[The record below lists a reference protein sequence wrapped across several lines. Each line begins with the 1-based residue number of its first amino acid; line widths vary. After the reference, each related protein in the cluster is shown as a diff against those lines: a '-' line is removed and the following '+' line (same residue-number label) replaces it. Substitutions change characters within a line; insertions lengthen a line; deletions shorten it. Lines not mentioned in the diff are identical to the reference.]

1 MHRFQFTRRLL
12 EILHDAR
19 LSVRALIARPLF
31 TLTTVMTFALGIGA
45 TAVVFSLVHSVLLSP
60 LPYREPDRL
69 AFVQQV
75 IPEIA
80 DRVPVLG
87 VNPRSFTAWE
97 QACRTTC
104 EKMAAL
110 VASTVTL
117 TGLGEPEGL
126 IGAKI
131 SPALFEVLG
140 IPPMLGRSF
149 TREEDA
155 PGRNAVVIIT
165 HGFWQRRLA
174 GDPAV
179 IGRVLTLDG
188 VPAEIVGVLP
198 ATFRL
203 PQLPQLSVPN
213 RVDNPFELFRPL
225 AWSDDL
231 RRSWGEFDNAVIVRR
246 PAGVSDHAI
255 EAELSAL
262 TRADYER
269 AQIHPY
275 AVARPLMAAVT
286 ADARR
291 PLWLVLGAVAAALL
305 IACVNVAGLMGARWT
320 ARQRELA
327 IRTAIGAG
335 RSRLVQL
342 VAVESLLLAVAGG
355 AAGLALA
362 SLSLRAILSTAPAS
376 VPRLD
381 EVRLDTTSFFVIA
394 AVTVVCALICTLVPA
409 WRAARIDPGDTLK
422 ESALSTTPAGRWT
435 AIRAW
440 LVSGEVALTAML
452 LVVGGL
458 LIASFIKVL
467 HVDRGFTTTSVIAA
481 NIELP
486 AARYPDAPARA
497 RFFDTLLDGL
507 GREPA
512 VAVAGLSRSLPLEG
526 LATVDNFVPVGET
539 QTVTPVVG
547 SHVQVSAGY
556 FAAIGLPLLR
566 GRLLTPDDHSRPV
579 AVISDRTARTLWPGQ
594 DPLGRSFR
602 RGRADI
608 FQIVGVV
615 ADAKIAGFEREPGL
629 VGYVPYGLSTRS
641 GLTLVIRGNAGDAAA
656 IASARRVVKA
666 IDPDLPLRRVRTLD
680 SVVDDALAMRKFQV
694 RLLTAFGAAGLLLAC
709 LGIYGV
715 LSAMVEGRRGELAI
729 RLALGAPPSN
739 VRRLIIRQGL
749 TPVILGLVIGLTAG
763 VGAARLTAALLFGVT
778 PAHPGVLAAVIG
790 VVLAV
795 AVAACLEP
803 AARAARTSLVSPLR

>member
-1 MHRFQFTRRLL
+1 MHRFQFSRRVL

-31 TLTTVMTFALGIGA
+31 TLTTVITFALGIGA
-45 TAVVFSLVHSVLLSP
+45 TAVVFSLVQSVLLSP

-69 AFVQQV
+69 TVVQQV

-80 DRVPVLG
+80 DRVPILG

-97 QACRTTC
+97 KACGTTC
-104 EKMAAL
+104 ERMAAL
-110 VASTVTL
+110 VGSTSTL
-117 TGLGEPEGL
+117 TGLGEPEGI
-126 IGAKI
+126 IGARI
-131 SPALFEVLG
+131 SPALFDVLG
-140 IPPMLGRSF
+140 IPPILGRSF

-179 IGRVLTLDG
+179 IGRVLTLDS
-188 VPAEIVGVLP
+188 VAVEIVGVLP

-231 RRSWGEFDNAVIVRR
+231 RRSWGEFDNVVIIRR
-246 PAGVSDHAI
+246 PTGVSTEAT
-255 EAELSAL
+255 EAELTAI

-327 IRTAIGAG
+327 IRTAMGAG

-342 VAVESLLLAVAGG
+342 VAVESLLLAFTGG
-355 AAGLALA
+355 AAGLTLA
-362 SLSLRAILSTAPAS
+362 SVSLRTLLATAPAS

-381 EVRLDTTSFFVIA
+381 EVRLDTTAFIVIA
-394 AVTVVCALICTLVPA
+394 AVTAVCALICALVPA
-409 WRAARIDPGDTLK
+409 WRAARIDPGETLK
-422 ESALSTTPAGRWT
+422 ASALSTTPSGRWT

-458 LIASFIKVL
+458 LIASFVKVL
-467 HVDRGFTTTSVIAA
+467 HVDRGFTATSVVAA

-486 AARYPDAPARA
+486 AARYPDAAARS
-497 RFFDTLLDGL
+497 RFFDALLDGL

-512 VAVAGLSRSLPLEG
+512 VAVAGLSRGLPLEG

-539 QTVTPVVG
+539 GTVTQVVG

-594 DPLGRSFR
+594 DALGRSFR
-602 RGRADI
+602 RGRADL
-608 FQIVGVV
+608 FQVVGIV
-615 ADAKIAGFEREPGL
+615 ADAKIAGFERDPGL
-629 VGYVPYGLSTRS
+629 VGYVPYGLGTRS

-680 SVVDDALAMRKFQV
+680 SVVDDALAMRRFQV

-715 LSAMVEGRRGELAI
+715 LSAMVEARRAELAI
-729 RLALGAPPSN
+729 RLALGASPSV
-739 VRRLIIRQGL
+739 VRRLIIRKGL
-749 TPVILGLVIGLTAG
+749 TPVIVGLVIGLTAG
-763 VGAARLTAALLFGVT
+763 VGAARLTASLLFGVT
-778 PAHPGVLAAVIG
+778 PAHPGVLATVVA

-795 AVAACLEP
+795 AVTACLEP
-803 AARAARTSLVSPLR
+803 AARAARTSLVAPLR

>member
-1 MHRFQFTRRLL
+1 MHRFQFTQRLL

-87 VNPRSFTAWE
+87 VNPRSFTSWE
-97 QACRTTC
+97 RACRTTC

-110 VASTVTL
+110 VASTFTL

-131 SPALFEVLG
+131 SPALFDVLG

-149 TREEDA
+149 TRDEDA

-179 IGRVLTLDG
+179 IGRVLTLDS

-246 PAGVSDHAI
+246 PAGVSAHAT
-255 EAELSAL
+255 EAELSAI

-291 PLWLVLGAVAAALL
+291 PLWLILGAVAASLL

-342 VAVESLLLAVAGG
+342 VAVESLLLALAGG

-362 SLSLRAILSTAPAS
+362 SVSLRAILSTAPAS

-394 AVTVVCALICTLVPA
+394 AVTVVCGLICTLVPA

-467 HVDRGFTTTSVIAA
+467 HVDRGFTTTSVVAA

-486 AARYPDAPARA
+486 AARYPDAAARA
-497 RFFDTLLDGL
+497 RFFDALLDGL

-539 QTVTPVVG
+539 QTVAPVVG

-566 GRLLTPDDHSRPV
+566 GRLLTSDDHSRPV

-608 FQIVGVV
+608 FQVVGVV
-615 ADAKIAGFEREPGL
+615 ADAKIAGFERDPGL
-629 VGYVPYGLSTRS
+629 VGYVPYGLSTRG
-641 GLTLVIRGNAGDAAA
+641 GLTLVIRGKAGDAAA

-680 SVVDDALAMRKFQV
+680 SVVDDALAMRRFQV

-715 LSAMVEGRRGELAI
+715 LSTMVEARRAELAI

-749 TPVILGLVIGLTAG
+749 TPVIPGLVIGLTAG

-795 AVAACLEP
+795 AVVACLEP

>member
-87 VNPRSFTAWE
+87 VNPRSFTSWE

-126 IGAKI
+126 IGAKV
-131 SPALFEVLG
+131 SPALFDVLG

-342 VAVESLLLAVAGG
+342 VAVESLLLALAGG

-458 LIASFIKVL
+458 LIASFIKVQ

-486 AARYPDAPARA
+486 AARYPDAAARA

-608 FQIVGVV
+608 FQVVGVV

-795 AVAACLEP
+795 AGAACLEP

>member
-1 MHRFQFTRRLL
+1 
-12 EILHDAR
+12 
-19 LSVRALIARPLF
+19 
-31 TLTTVMTFALGIGA
+31 
-45 TAVVFSLVHSVLLSP
+45 
-60 LPYREPDRL
+60 
-69 AFVQQV
+69 
-75 IPEIA
+75 
-80 DRVPVLG
+80 
-87 VNPRSFTAWE
+87 
-97 QACRTTC
+97 
-104 EKMAAL
+104 
-110 VASTVTL
+110 
-117 TGLGEPEGL
+117 
-126 IGAKI
+126 
-131 SPALFEVLG
+131 
-140 IPPMLGRSF
+140 
-149 TREEDA
+149 
-155 PGRNAVVIIT
+155 
-165 HGFWQRRLA
+165 
-174 GDPAV
+174 
-179 IGRVLTLDG
+179 
-188 VPAEIVGVLP
+188 
-198 ATFRL
+198 
-203 PQLPQLSVPN
+203 
-213 RVDNPFELFRPL
+213 
-225 AWSDDL
+225 
-231 RRSWGEFDNAVIVRR
+231 
-246 PAGVSDHAI
+246 
-255 EAELSAL
+255 
-262 TRADYER
+262 
-269 AQIHPY
+269 
-275 AVARPLMAAVT
+275 
-286 ADARR
+286 
-291 PLWLVLGAVAAALL
+291 
-305 IACVNVAGLMGARWT
+305 
-320 ARQRELA
+320 
-327 IRTAIGAG
+327 
-335 RSRLVQL
+335 
-342 VAVESLLLAVAGG
+342 
-355 AAGLALA
+355 
-362 SLSLRAILSTAPAS
+362 
-376 VPRLD
+376 
-381 EVRLDTTSFFVIA
+381 
-394 AVTVVCALICTLVPA
+394 
-409 WRAARIDPGDTLK
+409 
-422 ESALSTTPAGRWT
+422 
-435 AIRAW
+435 
-440 LVSGEVALTAML
+440 
-452 LVVGGL
+452 
-458 LIASFIKVL
+458 
-467 HVDRGFTTTSVIAA
+467 VIAA

>member
-608 FQIVGVV
+608 FQVVGVV

>member
-87 VNPRSFTAWE
+87 VNPRSFTSWE

-126 IGAKI
+126 IGAKV
-131 SPALFEVLG
+131 SPALFDVLG

-342 VAVESLLLAVAGG
+342 VAVESLLLALAGG

-486 AARYPDAPARA
+486 AARYPDAAARA

-608 FQIVGVV
+608 FQVVGVV

>member
-87 VNPRSFTAWE
+87 VNPRSFTSWE

-246 PAGVSDHAI
+246 PAGVSDQAI

-342 VAVESLLLAVAGG
+342 VAVESLLLALAGG

-486 AARYPDAPARA
+486 AARYPDAAARA

-608 FQIVGVV
+608 FQVVGVV

>member
-12 EILHDAR
+12 EILHYAR

>member
-507 GREPA
+507 GRGPA

>member
-467 HVDRGFTTTSVIAA
+467 HVD
-481 NIELP
+481 
-486 AARYPDAPARA
+486 APARA

-566 GRLLTPDDHSRPV
+566 GRLLTSDDHSRPV